1 MALTLEQYRDL
12 ISIGAHVEGHQDWPF
27 IRLNLIVNQ
36 ALKFVQSKLN
46 GLGYKKWEKSA
57 SLSLS
62 SSTIGA
68 ITTKRAAIPTD
79 LLESPRGIKMLDC
92 TDGTDTG
99 STNREL
105 EPERFEEVCAN
116 SFEAPTVKQA
126 AYTRLNNY
134 VHISPSTITGAT
146 IHYQATLAELS
157 ADADTSTLPVEFEMY
172 VVQKG
177 INDVRAILDP
187 SVDMSVLDAMISKS
201 INSTFEDFLKTES
214 EKKAAPK
221 QANEVATQ

>member
-1 MALTLEQYRDL
+1 MALTLAQYRDL
-12 ISIGAHVEGHQDWPF
+12 ISIGAHVEGHQDWPV

-46 GLGYKKWEKSA
+46 GLGYKKWEKSGA
-57 SLSLS
+57 LSLS

-79 LLESPRGIKMLDC
+79 LLESPRAIKMLDC
-92 TDGTDTG
+92 TDGSSTG

-105 EPERFEEVCAN
+105 EAERFEEVCSN
-116 SFEAPTVKQA
+116 SFEAPTARQS

-134 VHISPSTITGAT
+134 VHIYPASITGAT
-146 IHYQATLAELS
+146 IHYFAVLAELS
-157 ADADTSTLPVEFEMY
+157 SDSDTSTLPVEFEMY

-177 INDVRAILDP
+177 INDVRAIMDPTLDQ
-187 SVDMSVLDAMISKS
+187 SQLDAMISRA
-201 INSTFEDFLKTES
+201 IGSTFEDFLTTEG
-214 EKKAAPK
+214 EKKAAPE